1 MEAERNTAAPL
12 AKRGPL
18 FYLRRDAFLYGLLI
32 LPIAY
37 FVIFKYVPM
46 YGVTIAFKEFN
57 IFKGVWGSPWIGFEA
72 FREIFAMKE
81 FYRALRNTFLL
92 NGLDIL
98 VGFPVPIALA
108 ILLNELSA
116 RTFKRLAQTILYI
129 PHFLSWVIIAG
140 ITLQVFAP
148 TNGIINNL
156 LRAAGME
163 PIPFLTSGPHWIAT
177 YIGIG
182 IWQNMG
188 WGSIIYLAAI
198 TGINPE
204 LYEAAEVDGAGRFRR
219 IRHVTLPG
227 IKSTIVILLILA
239 VGRIAMIGFDR
250 PFLIGNQMV
259 FDQYDV
265 ISTFVYRVG
274 LQSQRYTIATAVGL
288 FQSVVG
294 LAFLLATNAVAKRS
308 GESGIW

>member
-1 MEAERNTAAPL
+1 MGNGRTNVTNRRR
-12 AKRGPL
+12 RGL
-18 FYLRRDAFLYGLLI
+18 TYRLRRDAFLYALLV
-32 LPIAY
+32 LPIIY
-37 FVIFKYVPM
+37 FVTFKYIPM

-57 IFKGVWGSPWIGFEA
+57 IFKGVWGSPWIGLDA

-81 FYRALRNTFLL
+81 FYRAVRNTLIL
-92 NGLDIL
+92 NGLDLLI
-98 VGFPVPIALA
+98 GFPMPILLAL
-108 ILLNELSA
+108 LLNELTA
-116 RTFKRLAQTILYI
+116 HNFKRLSQTILYI

-156 LRAAGME
+156 LRAAGGE
-163 PIPFLTSGPHWIAT
+163 PIPFLTSPWHWIAT
-177 YIGIG
+177 YVGIG
-182 IWQNMG
+182 IWQNLG

-204 LYEAAEVDGAGRFRR
+204 LYEAAKVDGAGRFRR
-219 IRHVTLPG
+219 IWYVTLPG
-227 IKSTIVILLILA
+227 IKSTIIILLILA
-239 VGRIAMIGFDR
+239 VGRIAIIGFDR

-259 FDQYDV
+259 FDYYDV

-288 FQSVVG
+288 FQSVIG
-294 LAFLLATNAVAKRS
+294 LVFLFATNAIAKKA

>member
-1 MEAERNTAAPL
+1 MGNGGTNIANRR
-12 AKRGPL
+12 KRGPIYHL
-18 FYLRRDAFLYGLLI
+18 KRDAFLYALLV
-32 LPIAY
+32 LPIVY
-37 FVIFKYVPM
+37 FVIFKYIPM

-57 IFKGVWGSPWIGFEA
+57 IFKGVWGSPWIGFDA

-81 FYRALRNTFLL
+81 FYRAVRNTLVL
-92 NGLDIL
+92 NGLDLLI
-98 VGFPVPIALA
+98 GFPMPIFLAL
-108 ILLNELSA
+108 LLNELSA
-116 RTFKRLAQTILYI
+116 PTFKRLSQTILYI

-148 TNGIINNL
+148 TNGIINNM
-156 LRAAGME
+156 LRAAGAQ
-163 PIPFLTSGPHWIAT
+163 PIPFLTSPPHWIAT

-182 IWQNMG
+182 IWQNLG

-198 TGINPE
+198 TSINPE

-219 IRHVTLPG
+219 IWYVTLPG
-227 IKSTIVILLILA
+227 IKSTIIVLLILA
-239 VGRIAMIGFDR
+239 VGRIAIIGFDR

-259 FDQYDV
+259 FDYYDV

-288 FQSVVG
+288 FQSVIG
-294 LAFLLATNAVAKRS
+294 LVFLFATNAIAKKA